1 MLVAIGTCV
10 ASRAMGAHH
19 PARARR
25 RGAYASAQ
33 APRKTPGTSDE
44 YNEMMKKAMAN
55 PYEYRHED
63 GIYYTVMNP
72 SLIVGGQPQS
82 AADVEMLARE
92 EGVTHVINLQQDK
105 DIKYWGIDY
114 SEISDAAAR
123 ERVAIVRRP
132 AVDFDPNSLRSMLP
146 TAVASIDAAVSS
158 GGRAYVHCTAG
169 LGRAPGV
176 SIAYLYWCQNM
187 TLDEAYEYL
196 TSRRPC
202 GPKREAIRGAT
213 HDLLRVE
220 GAASALAHA
229 NFEEAPADAFAE
241 LSETDRALILR
252 RLRASP
258 EAAEVLVAS
267 ADIEAARADAYQAF
281 AAADSTPSRQDDSG
295 RLGSLL
301 GRLFGDKRDV

>member
-1 MLVAIGTCV
+1 MGPPACARLTCPRRLPGCV
-10 ASRAMGAHH
+10 LERAT
-19 PARARR
+19 
-25 RGAYASAQ
+25 Q
-33 APRKTPGTSDE
+33 
-44 YNEMMKKAMAN
+44 AMAN

-187 TLDEAYEYL
+187 TLD
-196 TSRRPC
+196 
-202 GPKREAIRGAT
+202 G
-213 HDLLRVE
+213 
-220 GAASALAHA
+220 ASALT
-229 NFEEAPADAFAE
+229 
-241 LSETDRALILR
+241 S
-252 RLRASP
+252 
-258 EAAEVLVAS
+258 
-267 ADIEAARADAYQAF
+267 AARGC
-281 AAADSTPSRQDDSG
+281 TPHACPPPPRRSLPPYLSRVRACS
-295 RLGSLL
+295 RS
-301 GRLFGDKRDV
+301 